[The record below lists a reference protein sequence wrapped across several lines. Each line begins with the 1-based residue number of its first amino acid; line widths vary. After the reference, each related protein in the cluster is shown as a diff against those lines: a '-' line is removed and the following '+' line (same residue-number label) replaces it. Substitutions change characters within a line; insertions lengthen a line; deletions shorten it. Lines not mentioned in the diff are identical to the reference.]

1 MIDLSG
7 KVAVVTGSTRGIGAA
22 TARVMAGLG
31 AAVVVNGRSPGPPGE
46 HIAHEIRLHGG
57 RAAYVPA
64 DLTVEGEP
72 ARLAQ
77 AARDVFAPVD
87 ILVNNAGIFEEHR
100 PFLQTTWA
108 DCERYLAIMM
118 RASMELCQAVI
129 PGMTHLGWG
138 RIVSVAS
145 LLWSHPIPGHAPYI
159 AAKGALVG
167 LSRALAAECGPA
179 GITVNVVSPGMTLTE
194 GTLAL
199 PEKTRE
205 AVARRSLLRRL
216 PEPEEVARVVCF
228 LASDAASAL
237 TACFVP
243 VDGGMTRLA

>member
-22 TARVMAGLG
+22 TACMMAGLG

-46 HIAHEIRLHGG
+46 HIAHEIRLQGG
-57 RAAYVPA
+57 QALYVPP

-77 AARDVFAPVD
+77 AARDVLGPVD
-87 ILVNNAGIFEEHR
+87 ILVNHAGIFEERR
-100 PFLQTTWA
+100 PFLETTWA
-108 DCERYLAIMM
+108 DCERYLAIMV

-129 PGMTHLGWG
+129 PGMTQLGWG

-159 AAKGALVG
+159 VAKGALVG
-167 LSRALAAECGPA
+167 LTRALGAACGPA
-179 GITVNVVSPGMTLTE
+179 GITGNVVSPGMTPTPVTLPPPPPPRAPPPRPGE
-194 GTLAL
+194 GLRVPRGAPAAPKL
-199 PEKTRE
+199 GHFGRAITRM
-205 AVARRSLLRRL
+205 VLGHHVHVRL
-216 PEPEEVARVVCF
+216 
-228 LASDAASAL
+228 
-237 TACFVP
+237 
-243 VDGGMTRLA
+243 